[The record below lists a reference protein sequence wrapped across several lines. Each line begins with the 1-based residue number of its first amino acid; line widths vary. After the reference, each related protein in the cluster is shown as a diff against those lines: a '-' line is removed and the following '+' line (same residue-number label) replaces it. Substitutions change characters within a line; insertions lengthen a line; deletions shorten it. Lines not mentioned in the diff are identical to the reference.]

1 MYSLNKTEMEVII
14 IEKKTFE
21 KIGSDALALD
31 WARWSIFRR
40 RLPSTTLVLKNR
52 NKRWR
57 RCSLSWRRSGRRRT
71 NSKGLNPNSQPWTGR
86 YSWIWLRPH
95 LILPSRRRQKRRPSR
110 TRMNI
115 RTTRRG
121 RLTDRR
127 SKCLG
132 FYQSD

>member
-21 KIGSDALALD
+21 KIVSDALALD
-31 WARWSIFRR
+31 CAHWSIFRR

-57 RCSLSWRRSGRRRT
+57 RCSLSCRRSGRRRT
-71 NSKGLNPNSQPWTGR
+71 NSKVLNPNSQPWTGR
-86 YSWIWLRPH
+86 YSWIWHRLH
-95 LILPSRRRQKRRPSR
+95 LILPSRRRRIHNTRRI
-110 TRMNI
+110 RMNI

-121 RLTDRR
+121 RLTDHR

-132 FYQSD
+132 F

>member
-21 KIGSDALALD
+21 KIVSDALALD
-31 WARWSIFRR
+31 CAHWSIFRR

-57 RCSLSWRRSGRRRT
+57 RCNPSYRRSGRRRM
-71 NSKGLNPNSQPWTGR
+71 NSKGLNPNSQLWIGR

-95 LILPSRRRQKRRPSR
+95 LILPSRRRRIRRPSR
-110 TRMNI
+110 TKMNI
-115 RTTRRG
+115 GRITRRG
-121 RLTDRR
+121 RLTDHR

-132 FYQSD
+132 F

>member
-21 KIGSDALALD
+21 KIVSDALALD
-31 WARWSIFRR
+31 CAHWSIFRR

-57 RCSLSWRRSGRRRT
+57 RCSLSCRRSGRRRT
-71 NSKGLNPNSQPWTGR
+71 NSKVLNPNSQPWTGR
-86 YSWIWLRPH
+86 YSWIWHRLH
-95 LILPSRRRQKRRPSR
+95 LILPSRRRRIRRPGR
-110 TRMNI
+110 TKMNI
-115 RTTRRG
+115 GRTTRRG
-121 RLTDRR
+121 RLTDHR

-132 FYQSD
+132 F

>member
-21 KIGSDALALD
+21 KIVSDALALD
-31 WARWSIFRR
+31 CARWSIFRR

-57 RCSLSWRRSGRRRT
+57 RCSPSCQRSGRRRT
-71 NSKGLNPNSQPWTGR
+71 NSKDLNPNWLPWIGR
-86 YSWIWLRPH
+86 YSWIWHRLH
-95 LILPSRRRQKRRPSR
+95 LILPSKRRRIRRPSR

-115 RTTRRG
+115 ERTTRRG
-121 RLTDRR
+121 QLTDRH

-132 FYQSD
+132 F